1 MNTNTNNST
10 YNETDVYW
18 KQYQRFFPKEL
29 RINEN
34 NLPIEEWWDWNNY
47 HIHLDRM
54 PAPDSKIKVILI
66 HGAGGNGRLLAPYAR
81 MLQVHGYDVVAPD
94 LPPYG
99 LSYTK
104 SLKSMDYSDWIKVIT
119 EFIEQEFNRDGK
131 PIVLLGASI
140 GGMLAYHVVSLS
152 KQVKGLIVTT
162 FVDTSNPKVRDQ
174 IAPNKVISRL
184 GKFMLDSFPFVLDS
198 FRISVTKV
206 SRMKLITNNFD
217 LTQLI
222 MNDPRAA
229 GTKISLRFL
238 RTFLNM
244 KSLIEPEHFD
254 ICPILL
260 IHPELDPMT
269 PYSLSESF
277 YKRLQSKKSCVILEG
292 AGHFPIEQ
300 PGLEQMKAA
309 VLNFLMEIENKLE
322 LKEDKIKHCRS

>member
-1 MNTNTNNST
+1 MNYKTNNFT
-10 YNETDVYW
+10 YNETEVYW
-18 KQYQRFFPKEL
+18 KQYQRFFPEEL

-34 NLPIEEWWDWNNY
+34 NLPKEEWWYWNNY

-54 PAPDSKIKVILI
+54 PVQDSKIKIILI

-99 LSYTK
+99 LSYTE
-104 SLKSMDYSDWIKVIT
+104 SLISMDYSDWIKVIT

-140 GGMLAYHVVSLS
+140 GGMLAYHVASLS

-184 GKFMLDSFPFVLDS
+184 GKFTLDNFPFVLDS

-217 LTQLI
+217 LAKLI
-222 MNDPRAA
+222 KNDPRAA
-229 GTKISLRFL
+229 GTKIPLRFL

-244 KSLIEPEHFD
+244 KSLIEPEYFD
-254 ICPILL
+254 VCPILL
-260 IHPELDPMT
+260 IHPEVDPMT

-277 YKRLQSKKSCVILEG
+277 YKRLQCKKSCVILEG

-300 PGLEQMKAA
+300 PGLEQMKVA

-322 LKEDKIKHCRS
+322 LYED